1 METPPPSAVH
11 PQKGPF
17 LRTVSVGE
25 RFIGFYVVH
34 RKQLEPFRDPSRGHY
49 LTLILG
55 DRSGQRLARI
65 WEDAE
70 TIADEIGV
78 GEVVKIQGEMETY
91 MDRPQIRVLRI
102 RPAEEGEYDWRDMLP
117 SSPRDP
123 DEMLE
128 SVLAAAE
135 AIVNPHLHALVM
147 HFYGDE
153 AFLEALRRVP
163 AGRKVHH
170 AYLGGL
176 LEHLTE
182 MLALAERVL
191 EIYPPL
197 DADLLRAGVLL
208 HDIGKVRELHWGL
221 ETDYTDEG
229 RLLGHIVLSD
239 EMVAA
244 ALTTLPDFPPEL
256 ALRLRHMLLA
266 HHNRYEWGSPR
277 RPQTLEAIALTKID
291 DLSAQVNRFW
301 LLLQQREA
309 GEAWTPY
316 DRLLERRLYAGES
329 GLSVEEESQRT

>member
-1 METPPPSAVH
+1 MEPASQPVH
-11 PQKGPF
+11 SQKGPF
-17 LRTVSVGE
+17 LRTVSAGE

-34 RKQLEPFRDPSRGHY
+34 RKRLEPFRDPSRGHY
-49 LTLILG
+49 LTLVLG
-55 DRSGQRLARI
+55 DRSGQRLARV

-70 TIADEIGV
+70 ALAAEIDV
-78 GEVVKIQGEMETY
+78 GDVVKIQGEMETY
-91 MDRPQIRVLRI
+91 RDRLQVRVLRI
-102 RPAEEGEYDWRDMLP
+102 RKAAEGEFDWRDMLP
-117 SSPRDP
+117 ASPHDP
-123 DEMLE
+123 EAMLE

-135 AIVNPHLHALVM
+135 AIENPHLHVLVM
-147 HFYGDE
+147 RFYGDE
-153 AFLEALRRVP
+153 ALLEALRWVP

-170 AYLGGL
+170 AYLSGL

-182 MLALAERVL
+182 MLALADRVL
-191 EIYPPL
+191 EIYPQI
-197 DADLLRAGVLL
+197 DADLLRAGILL

-221 ETDYTDEG
+221 NVDYTDEG
-229 RLLGHIVLSD
+229 RLLGHIVLGD

-244 ALTTLPDFPPEL
+244 AIESLPEFPPAL

-277 RPQTLEAIALTKID
+277 RPQTLEAIALAKID

-309 GEAWTPY
+309 GETWTPY

-329 GLSVEEESQRT
+329 DLSVEEESQQR